1 LQELLCLIQNPQ
13 SKIDVLHVATSSG
26 RWAPFCR
33 QILDFLKADPI
44 DLVIDGARM
53 RGLWSPD
60 SPAER

>member
-1 LQELLCLIQNPQ
+1 MPDLK

-44 DLVIDGARM
+44 DLVIDGARV
-53 RGLWSPD
+53 RGLRSPD